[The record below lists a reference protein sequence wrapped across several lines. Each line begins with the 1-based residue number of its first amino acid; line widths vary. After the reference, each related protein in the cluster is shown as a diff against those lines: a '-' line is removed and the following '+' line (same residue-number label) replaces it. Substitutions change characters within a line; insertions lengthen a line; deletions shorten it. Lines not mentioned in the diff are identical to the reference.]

1 MDGARAEIDQAGVR
15 PNPTLGVEAEHFA
28 GTGGFS
34 VLEQP
39 EVTVTYEQRIERGGK
54 REARLAY
61 ASRGLD
67 LAEAQA
73 RLRRLELDPQVQRA
87 FITVQL
93 AAQLVWISERP
104 PPNDTQPH

>member
-15 PNPTLGVEAEHFA
+15 PNPTLGVEAENFA

-73 RLRRLELDPQVQRA
+73 RLRDRKSVVAGQR
-87 FITVQL
+87 VSVRVDL
-93 AAQLVWISERP
+93 GGRRSL
-104 PPNDTQPH
+104 